1 MVGKPE
7 LARSGEREDG
17 GPWESDRGGAGPGP
31 SAERSPGRG
40 IVRSRELTM
49 GEVMETIE
57 VHASGRRILPR
68 RASC

>member
-17 GPWESDRGGAGPGP
+17 GPWESDRASGGAGP
-31 SAERSPGRG
+31 SAERSPGRRGG
-40 IVRSRELTM
+40 IRSRELTM

-57 VHASGRRILPR
+57 VHTSGRRLL